1 MWNNKLLLKKCR
13 YFLVVLKN
21 MDSFVANNRQSVLF
35 NTQFVD
41 LIQQT
46 KD

>member
-1 MWNNKLLLKKCR
+1 MRNNKLLFKKRR

-35 NTQFVD
+35 NTQ
-41 LIQQT
+41 IC
-46 KD
+46 